1 MLIALGLLV
10 LDLPLTSLD
19 VHCLH
24 SFDNASI
31 LFHRRRCNWGMVG
44 GVECSSDLCNME
56 CNRVELWVVVSIDG
70 LLGYSSAL
78 LNKI

>member
-1 MLIALGLLV
+1 MLIPLGLLV

-31 LFHRRRCNWGMVG
+31 LFHRRRCNDRL
-44 GVECSSDLCNME
+44 GVECTYDLHNIPPMD
-56 CNRVELWVVVSIDG
+56 WWGWWVVSIDG